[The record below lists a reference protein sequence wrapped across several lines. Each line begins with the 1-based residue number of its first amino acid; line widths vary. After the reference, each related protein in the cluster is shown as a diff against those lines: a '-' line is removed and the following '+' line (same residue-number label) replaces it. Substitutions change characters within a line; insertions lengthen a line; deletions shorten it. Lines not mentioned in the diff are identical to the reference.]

1 MTTASTRESSL
12 QQTGTAINPVLG
24 RVESLIYHENG
35 NNLVEVKIRQNDSG
49 NIYIYTSA
57 TSDDSNSDFIT
68 IKIVNLSNFGSRL
81 QEAFNNRSLVS
92 IVHKDDKLFSLAFT
106 RETVIMSVGGGGSNG
121 SWGP

>member
-1 MTTASTRESSL
+1 MTTSSKIDSSL
-12 QQTGTAINPVLG
+12 HQEGSVINPVLG

-68 IKIVNLSNFGSRL
+68 IKIVNLNNFGSRL

-92 IVHKDDKLFSLAFT
+92 IVHKDDKLVSFAFI
-106 RETVIMSVGGGGSNG
+106 RETLIATGAGGSNG

>member
-1 MTTASTRESSL
+1 MTTSSTIDPSL
-12 QQTGTAINPVLG
+12 HQQETAVNPVLG

-35 NNLVEVKIRQNDSG
+35 NNLVEVKLRQNDSG

-68 IKIVNLSNFGSRL
+68 IKIVNLNNFGSRL

-92 IVHKDDKLFSLAFT
+92 IVHKDDKLVSLAFT
-106 RETVIMSVGGGGSNG
+106 RETVIATGVGGSNG